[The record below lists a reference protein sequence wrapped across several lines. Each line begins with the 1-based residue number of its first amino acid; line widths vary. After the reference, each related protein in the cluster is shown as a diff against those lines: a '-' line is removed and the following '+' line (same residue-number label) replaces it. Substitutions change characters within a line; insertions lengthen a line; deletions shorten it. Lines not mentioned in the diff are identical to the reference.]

1 MRHAHFLILLGIA
14 LAAFIAAHLLWG
26 GSLAAPTVS
35 EPTFK
40 TVRYDFRET
49 GNMARLHPEL
59 NGGRWFLIYEKPG
72 APAIPVPLVFPES
85 TRCLKHGMRVRSCLT
100 MKLPDGVHVHIE
112 GFVRDGEVVVG
123 TLTFLD

>member
-1 MRHAHFLILLGIA
+1 MRHALFLILLGVA
-14 LAAFIAAHLLWG
+14 LAVLIAARLLWG
-26 GSLAAPTVS
+26 GPLAAPTVA

-40 TVRYDFRET
+40 TVKYDFRET

-72 APAIPVPLVFPES
+72 APALPVPLVFPE
-85 TRCLKHGMRVRSCLT
+85 TTKCLKHGVRVRSCLT
-100 MKLPDGVHVHIE
+100 LQLPDGARAHIE
-112 GFVRDGEVVVG
+112 GYMKDGEVIVG